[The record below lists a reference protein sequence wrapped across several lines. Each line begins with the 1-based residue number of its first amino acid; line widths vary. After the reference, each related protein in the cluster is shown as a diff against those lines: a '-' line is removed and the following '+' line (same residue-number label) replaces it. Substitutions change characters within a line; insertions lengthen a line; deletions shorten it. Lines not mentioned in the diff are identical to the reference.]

1 MGLCSV
7 ILSESNSSEGLMEK
21 ININKQLRNNRKDQ
35 FFINKHT
42 LGMMTHYIYIRNP
55 SNYV

>member
-35 FFINKHT
+35 FLLINIP
-42 LGMMTHYIYIRNP
+42 LE
-55 SNYV
+55 